1 MEKQT
6 ITIELR
12 NKSGLLICPNP
23 HTFRIIREKF
33 SIQNPNYKQRRFA
46 PRFYIITPAGA
57 FEVGMWNEIHKFIL
71 SLTLPIELNISK
83 EFQQAFKPRLEN
95 IPILNVG
102 TYTYHDYQLHSI
114 KEFFGHGRGISLLPT
129 SSGKTVII
137 AGLCKSI
144 NKVRPND
151 RILIIV
157 PNTSLLSQIYT
168 AFMTEFDLPI
178 IEKWGDDYVPTYKM
192 PVLVANMQILSS
204 DLEHTVAMLKNY
216 NYVIIDEVHRV
227 GEKDKKAKNAK
238 GEQTIKHQL
247 SKIIHNIDTPNKFGL
262 TGTLP
267 DSVMACWN
275 ILGKVGPI
283 LYEKTSYEIRQKGT
297 AADVL
302 INVIYMEHSDPPEIP
317 MVEQQI
323 EGAPE
328 GITKLV
334 QDTSPT
340 AKYQAEKK
348 FLYKSEKRNA
358 IVNKIVRKLD
368 GNILI
373 LVDNIE
379 QGEIMLECLA
389 DTGKKVTFIQGST
402 DTEDRA
408 AILATIEQSS
418 GNVTIAMSQIFST
431 GISVKNLHH
440 IIFMGIGKSTV
451 KVMQSIGRGMRL
463 HETKDIA
470 RIYDLSDNTTYSKR
484 HLLLRIDI
492 YEREK
497 LVYRTKKIQ
506 L

>member
-1 MEKQT
+1 
-6 ITIELR
+6 
-12 NKSGLLICPNP
+12 LICPNP

-71 SLTLPIELNISK
+71 SLALPIDLKVSK
-83 EFQQAFKPRLEN
+83 EFQQAFKPRLGN

-102 TYTYHDYQLHSI
+102 TYTYHDYQLHTI
-114 KEFFGHGRGISLLPT
+114 KEFLEHGRGISLLAT
-129 SSGKTVII
+129 SAGKSLIVG
-137 AGLCKSI
+137 GLCKSI
-144 NKVRPND
+144 HAARPDD
-151 RILIIV
+151 RTLIIV
-157 PNTSLLSQIYT
+157 PNTSLLQQTYT
-168 AFMTEFDLPI
+168 DFMTDYNLPI
-178 IEKWGDDYVPTYKM
+178 IERWGDDIVPTYKK

-204 DLEHTVAMLKNY
+204 DLDHTVAMLKDY
-216 NYVIIDEVHRV
+216 DQVIIDEVHRV

-238 GEQTIKHQL
+238 GKQTLKNQL
-247 SKIIHNIDTPNKFGL
+247 SKIVHNIDTPNKFGL

-283 LYEKTSYEIRQKGT
+283 LYEKSSYEIRQKGT

-302 INVIYMEHSDPPEIP
+302 INVIYMEHSEEPEVP

-323 EGAPE
+323 EGEPE
-328 GITKLV
+328 GVTELV
-334 QDTSPT
+334 VDTSPA

-348 FLYKSEKRNA
+348 FLYKSPKRNA
-358 IVNKIVRKLD
+358 IINKIVRKLD

-379 QGEIMLECLA
+379 QGEIMIKCLE

-408 AILATIEQSS
+408 AILAILESS
-418 GNVTIAMSQIFST
+418 TGNVTVAMSQIFST

-440 IIFMGIGKSTV
+440 IIFTGIGKSTV
-451 KVMQSIGRGMRL
+451 KIMQSIGRGMRL

-470 RIYDLSDNTTYSKR
+470 RIYDLSDNTEYSKR
-484 HLLLRIDI
+484 HVLRRIDL
-492 YEREK
+492 YVKEK
-497 LVYRTKKIQ
+497 LEYRTKKIQ